1 MDRMPCFELGD
12 VGSIPAGGTI
22 NIYMNYDH
30 DDYVKFIQRSIESI
44 CPYNEEHK
52 RRLYHAGFLAAY
64 LAKMLE
70 KDPYNL
76 REFQRHVEYVKKLD
90 KPL

>member
-1 MDRMPCFELGD
+1 MD
-12 VGSIPAGGTI
+12 
-22 NIYMNYDH
+22 YKH
-30 DDYVKFIQRSIESI
+30 DDYVKFIQQMVESV
-44 CPYNEEHK
+44 CPYNNEQH

-70 KDPYNL
+70 KDPYHV
-76 REFQRHVEYVKKLD
+76 REFKRHIEQIKKLN